1 MPVVLDPV
9 QTADVPAD
17 RPPRSRMTRA
27 RFRASHV
34 SVVVRTVPVTAL
46 TALTAVRG
54 RVVVREVCGLAL
66 PAVETARLGT
76 DD

>member
-1 MPVVLDPV
+1 
-9 QTADVPAD
+9 
-17 RPPRSRMTRA
+17 MTTA

-34 SVVVRTVPVTAL
+34 LVVVRTVPVTAL

-54 RVVVREVCGLAL
+54 RVVVREVCGLVL